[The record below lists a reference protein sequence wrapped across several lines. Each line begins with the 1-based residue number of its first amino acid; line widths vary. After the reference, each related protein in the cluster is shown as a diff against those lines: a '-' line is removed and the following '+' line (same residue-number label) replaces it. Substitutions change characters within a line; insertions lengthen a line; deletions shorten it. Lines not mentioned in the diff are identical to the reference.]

1 MDYCSHTLSLCEYS
15 SRTPRSSGSE
25 TVLSSVYFY
34 GPLTVKEFYLRVN
47 IHPALF
53 TAIISRRIEPQIQG
67 TGRSGHFKCSHA
79 LQESTPAGIFGD
91 ARRCTREVIGAVYP
105 QLFEKWGE
113 KFKKY
118 ERLSLY
124 TGNSLSFNAF

>member
-1 MDYCSHTLSLCEYS
+1 
-15 SRTPRSSGSE
+15 
-25 TVLSSVYFY
+25 
-34 GPLTVKEFYLRVN
+34 
-47 IHPALF
+47 
-53 TAIISRRIEPQIQG
+53 
-67 TGRSGHFKCSHA
+67 
-79 LQESTPAGIFGD
+79 
-91 ARRCTREVIGAVYP
+91 VIGAVYP